1 MRGRWVAGLI
11 GLFAVA
17 LLSGCASKIAMS
29 GGSKPT
35 LAVFPVESKRLRL
48 KPAALAAL
56 QEHATTVMATSDAFD
71 VVPYKLVERKLRRR
85 RRRAERTCHRRSCQV
100 KIGRRVLKAGMSQAT
115 LVSKNMLGQCDVF
128 AFLHDLGQ
136 EVTEHS
142 GRHRA
147 SGCELEQLARAVSRV
162 TCHIIQMRRRDLKK
176 AVEAEEAEM
185 VIGTTSDAPK
195 RARPAK
201 DCLARAAILWLERKQ
216 EDFATSRPGRS
227 RKAKQNWT
235 QQLAGQVMD
244 LKRDYD
250 QVARYPSPTWA
261 AVAVC
266 RTGRLYERL
275 ADKTAAAYG
284 KQHQQAAEQQAG
296 PFRQQA
302 IQIYEAC
309 LAQVKKQELAQD
321 NPFIEEARQRL
332 QALKAAQPAK

>member
-1 MRGRWVAGLI
+1 MWGRWGTGL
-11 GLFAVA
+11 AA
-17 LLSGCASKIAMS
+17 LVLAASGCPSKTITPD
-29 GGSKPT
+29 GVKPT

-48 KPAALAAL
+48 KPAELAAL
-56 QEHATTVMATSDAFD
+56 QEHATTVMSTSAAFD
-71 VVPYKLVERKLRRR
+71 VVPYKQVARKLKRR

-100 KIGRRVLKAGMSQAT
+100 KVGRRVLKVGMSQAT

-147 SGCELEQLARAVSRV
+147 TGCELEQLARAVSRV
-162 TCHIIQMRRRDLKK
+162 TCHIIQMRRRDLKQ
-176 AVEAEEAEM
+176 ASEAEEAEL
-185 VIGTTSDAPK
+185 VIGAASDAPK
-195 RARPAK
+195 KARPHK
-201 DCLARAAILWLERKQ
+201 DCLARAAVLWLERKQ
-216 EDFATSRPGRS
+216 EAFAASRPGRS
-227 RKAKQNWT
+227 RKAKQTWT
-235 QQLAGQVMD
+235 QQLAGRVID

-266 RTGRLYERL
+266 RTGRLYEHL
-275 ADKTAAAYG
+275 ADKTLAVYG
-284 KQHQQAAEQQAG
+284 KQHQQVAEQQAG

-309 LAQVKKQELAQD
+309 PGQG
-321 NPFIEEARQRL
+321 
-332 QALKAAQPAK
+332 